1 MTRHGPQSVGANGP
15 GTRAARD
22 AQVVARWRTSLGAAS
37 VVTAAGML
45 CACGSSDTPLRLGGS
60 NQTLSVADFAGDAD
74 ATVAARVAAR
84 AAANPIRGGADA
96 PPDVPRE
103 DASGVD
109 VGVEALAV
117 PASRITGPVS
127 ATEGISDV
135 RAEPGPP
142 ASLVAAASNPVP
154 LGEAQ
159 LVDSKVGDVNGKPI
173 FASRFLAPMAARFRQ
188 EASRKG
194 LAEWQAF
201 AKGEIERTLAGFIE
215 DELLRAEA
223 LASLTPAQ
231 QQGLF
236 AFVERVQRDV
246 LSQNR
251 GSREQASRRV
261 FEEEGATLEEF
272 VAARKERELINFQL
286 DSQVR
291 KRVSVTWRDIQQAYE
306 RNFDQFNSPPTFQ
319 FRLIRAFKSD
329 EASVES
335 IRSALAAGT
344 PFAEVAATGANV
356 HNRAT
361 QGLEARE
368 MPRPGS
374 EGGGEGTIEGKP
386 DAPADGPADAPA
398 GATASGIPAD
408 LELFPNPTLD
418 AAAKALSVGDVVG
431 PLDLGQTVAWL
442 TLESID
448 QRSIPLY
455 TAQLGIENVL
465 RETRQRVE
473 RARYIDRLKSRANF
487 SDPGE
492 TVSNLLA
499 IATERFFEPAQSGA
513 STPGGGEERAAP

>member
-1 MTRHGPQSVGANGP
+1 
-15 GTRAARD
+15 
-22 AQVVARWRTSLGAAS
+22 
-37 VVTAAGML
+37 ML
-45 CACGSSDTPLRLGGS
+45 CACGSSETPLRLGGT
-60 NQTLSVADFAGDAD
+60 NQPLSIADFAGDAD

-84 AAANPIRGGADA
+84 AAANPMRSGTEAL
-96 PPDVPRE
+96 PDVPRE
-103 DASGVD
+103 EASGVD
-109 VGVEALAV
+109 VGVESLAV

-251 GSREQASRRV
+251 GSREQASRRI

-344 PFAEVAATGANV
+344 PFAQVAASEANV

-361 QGLEARE
+361 QGLEARQ

-374 EGGGEGTIEGKP
+374 DGGAGGK
-386 DAPADGPADAPA
+386 ADAKPESPGESPA
-398 GATASGIPAD
+398 GTSASRIPAEM
-408 LELFPNPTLD
+408 ELFPNPTLD
-418 AAAKALSVGDVVG
+418 AAAKALSVGEVVG

-487 SDPGE
+487 SDPTE

-499 IATERFFEPAQSGA
+499 IATERFYEPAQGGA
-513 STPGGGEERAAP
+513 RTPGGGEERAAP